1 MELSDKAREARKAY
15 AKEYRRNNPDK
26 IRKYQINHWERKAA
40 EMQPDSVETK
50 VIKLHK
56 QGLSLREIA
65 STVGI
70 DHMKASRIIKKC
82 NDCNTM

>member
-1 MELSDKAREARKAY
+1 MELSDKAREARNAY
-15 AKEYRRNNPDK
+15 GREYRRNNPDK
-26 IRKYQINHWERKAA
+26 IRKYNVDYWERKATGN
-40 EMQPDSVETK
+40 QPDSIETK
-50 VIKLHK
+50 VIKLHN

-82 NDCNTM
+82 NGCNTL